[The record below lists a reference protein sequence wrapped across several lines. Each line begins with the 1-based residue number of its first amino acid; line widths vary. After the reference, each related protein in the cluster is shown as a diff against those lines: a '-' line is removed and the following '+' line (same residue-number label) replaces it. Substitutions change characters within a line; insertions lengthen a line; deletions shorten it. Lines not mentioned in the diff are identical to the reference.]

1 MASRARSR
9 RSGSG
14 LFPNASSMAI
24 AASSSPTAT
33 ISLRRSATIDCSL
46 NATDWKRLCQE
57 ANAIPQAARRANLPR
72 G

>member
-1 MASRARSR
+1 MV
-9 RSGSG
+9 
-14 LFPNASSMAI
+14 I

-57 ANAIPQAARRANLPR
+57 ANAIPQAARRANLLR